1 MITQQGLARLGV
13 GGGEAEAERLGEN
26 ASVLYLRDVSYPP
39 YVREVGLIDMVS
51 PRNRP
56 ATCSQD

>member
-1 MITQQGLARLGV
+1 V